1 MGSCSCPTNHNKK
14 LFGNWIV
21 RCGFW
26 LSCLNMVVC
35 HYKVARLTFHVFS
48 CFPGVWKPGMKT
60 NRKNRYENL
69 LVKLP
74 ERQLWPKDLHGYE
87 KCMKKV
93 WKLPTL
99 RCLEKVVLLKLWPP
113 TGMKTLATHGYENK
127 GQFSYSPQ
135 GMKTH
140 QSFHTLKKCNC
151 DLNGKIKGRI
161 YSHTYWK
168 Y

>member
-1 MGSCSCPTNHNKK
+1 M
-14 LFGNWIV
+14 
-21 RCGFW
+21 
-26 LSCLNMVVC
+26 
-35 HYKVARLTFHVFS
+35 
-48 CFPGVWKPGMKT
+48 GMKT
-60 NRKNRYENL
+60 CWSNCLKGNFG
-69 LVKLP
+69 
-74 ERQLWPKDLHGYE
+74 QLWPKDLHGYE

-140 QSFHTLKKCNC
+140 QSFHTQKKRGNC
-151 DLNGKIKGRI
+151 DLRLKIKGRTAI
-161 YSHTYWK
+161 SIHWYSWRSMASKDIQHHPLHQWISMESMNIKGFHGNPWIVYPLGLSPVTFSPSCLESLK
-168 Y
+168 